1 MHMKLGNVI
10 EFRKDLYF
18 DGAVQADWF
27 YDQKKAA
34 KVAENFVFHGKDYF
48 GADEKKDS
56 IDTISLVM
64 ELAGKIG
71 KSGSNP
77 RSLAIADYGTG
88 KSHLAVTMAQ
98 LFSGPQYMPQTYARI
113 ISNIKTIDSESAK
126 KIASLCNERNFVI
139 MLNGIRDFSLHS
151 EILKAT
157 RKSMRLYGID
167 DADLKRLNHTI
178 DTANRFFELNADSRK
193 EDFEKAASN
202 RNWNLKGNELIS
214 RIREDIGSDDTAFE
228 IVNDVY
234 EMTTGQRIRWEE
246 GISAKA
252 IVEMLLSNYCGLN
265 GQFDSVVILFDEFGR
280 YLEYASGTDGG
291 RCGDN
296 ALQELFEVSQNA
308 EGALHIINFIQADI
322 KTYLL
327 RVDPNRNLSRYIGR
341 YDESDKYR
349 ISSNLETVFANLISR
364 KDKEAFREI
373 IEWQNKNEPEWKG
386 LFEKIGKWT
395 LTTGLWN
402 SYDKYRKVVVEG
414 IYPMHP
420 VSVLML
426 TQLSGYLQNRS
437 SMNLISRSIA
447 DVADIDLSQSIP
459 LVLPVDLM
467 RGDLYTE
474 MLAAETSGRHRSDNC
489 IRFENVL
496 KKNEQKLNDQQITVL
511 RANLVTRA
519 LRFNT
524 RTYDEAVESLRVCSG
539 LTLEQ
544 IGESLHILVDE
555 YAVMAFDE
563 MSGCFDFT
571 EDAKGAYDY
580 KIMKRRLLAH
590 KKVDLRSLFGTS
602 SILEKGGFDQ
612 TQPTNFGTLHKIN
625 TNEWCFTQQVIM
637 AEDVTDDL
645 ADRLLTQWKKA
656 RSVVTPKGFL
666 IWVYANKDTDYRVI
680 DNLKIISEKLQGSP
694 ILMMLLND
702 SDNMLLNVLTEYDV
716 VDHLDDNVRNAYS
729 NVYVKDRARI
739 EDNLRN
745 AIDALKKKRERITP
759 EGTISLKKRLPV
771 ALTDVFEEIYPDAL
785 PFNFDGLLTSANN
798 FSGNGPKNYCQ
809 ILKMLLS
816 NKVNY
821 DTIHD
826 YPRDIR
832 NRIDALF
839 MVDNAASWKCITKEC
854 ALIAPLNDKVRKIY
868 DIVENE
874 IEHTEEYNCGKFFDA
889 FCIPPYGLSEETA
902 AMFIGIILVDMW
914 HNVRILYNEDRMTVT
929 DWKDNIV
936 AEKKIN
942 INAFRE
948 STILW
953 VDTGSIEAKFK
964 RLFDKINNNQSIDE
978 AGSLKEELEKM
989 VSFYGLPE
997 SQEIYYRFAKKRFSE
1012 FETAKRSWE
1021 NQIGSIQDDLAYAER
1036 SHNAL
1041 KALDCLEA
1049 VQSMPLSSI
1058 FKDGIEIPETCKGTM
1073 QKIRDIADSI
1083 IRNDFDS
1090 WLQSSVYCQSVDKM
1104 IVFERFYK
1112 GVRDRLRANGYLEQA
1127 RKIETKGDKEL
1138 KNKAEIKSR
1147 QELAD
1152 DGKRFVSECG
1162 KASKKNYPVI
1172 KSLLKEAEE
1181 LEVRFQKYGEALGKE
1196 ALKVWESV
1204 EKYTSALKKQKKK
1217 MDEEMASVF
1226 DLVAE
1231 AETVDAIALATD
1243 CLGSVL
1249 GYVLEDKDRLEFIEL
1264 QKILEE
1270 LNADIIKIKSETD
1283 RSRFEAVASQIIK
1296 KYSSDECEYDFLPV
1310 IKDCIDS
1317 SRKELDKKDLQWR
1330 KDNLSL
1336 GDRSRKA
1343 VYSWK
1348 QRIEILPLYLKEET
1362 LGEIKK
1368 LDVEADQIISDGKI
1382 EDVVHY
1388 FNKLDRNE
1396 RSRCL
1401 IILSDLKD

>member
-1 MHMKLGNVI
+1 MRLGDII

-27 YDQKKAA
+27 YDQKKAS
-34 KVAENFVFHGKDYF
+34 KVAESFVFHGKDYY
-48 GADEKKDS
+48 GVDAKKDS
-56 IDTISLVM
+56 IDTISLVK
-64 ELAGKIG
+64 ELAGKVG
-71 KSGSNP
+71 KNGTNP

-98 LFSGPQYMPQTYARI
+98 LFSGPGYMPQTFSKI
-113 ISNIKTIDSESAK
+113 ISNIEAIDFDAAN
-126 KIASLCNERNFVI
+126 KIASLCKERNFVI
-139 MLNGIRDFSLHS
+139 MLNGIRDFNLHS

-157 RKSMRLYGID
+157 RKSMQLYGID
-167 DADLKRLNHTI
+167 DSDLKSLNRTI
-178 DTANRFFELNADSRK
+178 ETANRFFELNAESRIS
-193 EDFEKAASN
+193 DFEKAATI
-202 RNWNLKGNELIS
+202 RNWHFKGNDLIS
-214 RIREDIGSDDTAFE
+214 KIREDIGADDTAFE

-246 GISAKA
+246 GISAKS
-252 IVEMLLSNYCGLN
+252 IIEMLLSKYCGLN
-265 GQFDSVVILFDEFGR
+265 GQFDNVVILFDEFGR
-280 YLEYASGTDGG
+280 YLEYASGTEGG
-291 RCGDN
+291 KCGDN
-296 ALQELFEVSQNA
+296 ALQEIFEVSQNA

-341 YDESDKYR
+341 YDESDKYH
-349 ISSNLETVFANLISR
+349 ISSNLETVFANLIAR
-364 KDKEAFREI
+364 KDREAFRTI
-373 IEWQNKNEPEWKG
+373 TGWQGEKEAEWKS
-386 LFEKIGKWT
+386 LFERIGKWT
-395 LTTGLWN
+395 ISSGIWS
-402 SYDKYRKVVVEG
+402 SYEKYRKVIVEG

-437 SMNLISRSIA
+437 SMNLISRSISS
-447 DVADIDLSQSIP
+447 VADTDLSQGIP

-467 RGDLYTE
+467 NGDLYTE

-496 KKNEQKLNDQQITVL
+496 KKNEQKLNNEHITVL

-524 RTYDEAVESLRVCSG
+524 RTYEEAVESLRICSG
-539 LTLEQ
+539 LSLEQ
-544 IGESLHILVDE
+544 INESLHILVDE

-580 KIMKRRLLAH
+580 KIMKRRLLAQ
-590 KKVDLRSLFGTS
+590 KKVDLRTLFGTS

-612 TQPTNFGTLHKIN
+612 TQPTNFGAVHKIN
-625 TNEWCFTQQVIM
+625 TNEWCYTQQVVL
-637 AEDVTDDL
+637 AEDVTEGM
-645 ADRLLTQWKKA
+645 ADRLLAQWEKA
-656 RSVVTPKGFL
+656 RSVVMPKGYL
-666 IWVYANKDTDYRVI
+666 VWVYVNKDTDYHII
-680 DNLKIISEKLQGSP
+680 DNLQNITEKLEGTP
-694 ILMMLLND
+694 ILLLLLND
-702 SDNMLLNVLTEYDV
+702 SDNMLLNVLKEYDV
-716 VDHLDDNVRNAYS
+716 VDHLDDTVRNAYS
-729 NVYVKDRARI
+729 NIYVKDRARL
-739 EDNLRN
+739 EDNLKN
-745 AIDALKKKRERITP
+745 AFDALKKKREQIVP
-759 EGTISLKKRLPV
+759 SGTDTLKKRLPV
-771 ALTDVFEEIYPDAL
+771 ALTDLFESIYSEVL
-785 PFNFDGLLTSANN
+785 PFNFDGLLTNANN
-798 FSGNGPKNYCQ
+798 FSGNGPKYYCQ

-839 MVDNAASWKCITKEC
+839 MVDNASSWKCITKEC
-854 ALIAPLNDKVRKIY
+854 AMIAPQNSKVRHIY
-868 DIVENE
+868 DIVVNE
-874 IEHTEEYNCGKFFDA
+874 LEQTEEYRCSKFFDT

-902 AMFIGIILVDMW
+902 AMFIGMVLVNMW
-914 HNVRILYNEDRMTVT
+914 HNVRILYNENRTTVT
-929 DWKDNIV
+929 DWKDSIV
-936 AEKKIN
+936 TEKKIN
-942 INAFRE
+942 ITAFRE

-964 RLFDKINNNQSIDE
+964 RLFDKINNNHSIAEMDN
-978 AGSLKEELEKM
+978 LKEELEKM

-997 SQEIYYRFAKKRFSE
+997 SQEIYYRFANKRFSE

-1021 NQIGSIQDDLAYAER
+1021 NRIGNIQDDLNYAEQA
-1036 SHNAL
+1036 HNAL
-1041 KALDCLEA
+1041 KALECLEV
-1049 VQSMPLSSI
+1049 VQSIPLSSI
-1058 FKDGIEIPETCKGTM
+1058 FKDGIEMPDAYKVTM
-1073 QKIRDIADSI
+1073 QQIRDKADSI

-1104 IVFERFYK
+1104 AFFERFYK

-1127 RKIETKGDKEL
+1127 RKIEAKGDKEL

-1147 QELAD
+1147 QELVD
-1152 DGKRFVSECG
+1152 DGKRFLSECA
-1162 KASKKNYPVI
+1162 KVSKKNYPVI
-1172 KSLLKEAEE
+1172 KSLLKNAEE
-1181 LEVRFQKYGEALGKE
+1181 LEVRFQKYGESLGKE
-1196 ALKVWESV
+1196 AIKTWESV
-1204 EKYTSALKKQKKK
+1204 KKYTAALRKQKNK

-1231 AETVDAIALATD
+1231 AETVDAIGLATD
-1243 CLGSVL
+1243 CLGTVL
-1249 GYVLEDKDRLEFIEL
+1249 GYVLEDKDRIEFVEL
-1264 QKILEE
+1264 QKIIEE
-1270 LNADIIKIKSETD
+1270 LNADIRKINSETD
-1283 RSRFEAVASQIIK
+1283 RGRFEAIASQVK
-1296 KYSSDECEYDFLPV
+1296 EKYSSEECEYDFVPV
-1310 IKDCIDS
+1310 ILDCIDA
-1317 SRKELDKKDLQWR
+1317 SRKELDKMDMEWR
-1330 KDNLSL
+1330 ENNLSL

-1343 VYSWK
+1343 VYDWK

-1362 LGEIKK
+1362 LVAIRE
-1368 LDVEADQIISDGKI
+1368 LDTEADQIISDGKI

-1388 FNKLDRNE
+1388 FSKLDKNE

-1401 IILSDLKD
+1401 VILSDMLRE